1 MQTQWKLLVDGKE
14 EHAAPSRVPVRT
26 QLPPGTRVPRHL
38 ARPINRLEFGEMPP
52 FRELLRQTAVLIT
65 ENANRGLKRET
76 WNYCFITI
84 DQTRN
89 PDKENQDGG
98 QEREDSGLY
107 YYLLPH

>member
-1 MQTQWKLLVDGKE
+1 MQTQWKLLVDRKE
-14 EHAAPSRVPVRT
+14 ECDAPSHVPVRT
-26 QLPPGTRVPRHL
+26 RLPPGTRVPGHL
-38 ARPINRLEFGEMPP
+38 ARPINRLEFGEIPP

-89 PDKENQDGG
+89 PDREN
-98 QEREDSGLY
+98 
-107 YYLLPH
+107 